1 MQPDPHACRC
11 NPAEGWPVLYVHH
24 RGDAYYRAETRH
36 DPAHCGLP
44 PEPVTTPPITI
55 KWR

>member
-1 MQPDPHACRC
+1 MPDPYGCRC